1 VRFAAGRLIAA
12 CACAAALFAVVN
24 PAQAKFAAPPTPTR
38 WVTDNAGYLSTATR
52 GSLDAELQ
60 AYEQRTGHQV
70 IVYIGSTTGDIPLE
84 DFTVNSFAAWKVGR
98 KGLDD
103 GLVLFIF
110 AKDHTVRIE
119 VGYGLESVVTDAAS
133 AEIIRNIIVPAIR
146 SGDNDTAVS
155 NGVAKILETIDG
167 SPAPESNGSG
177 GAPPED
183 DTGFEP
189 PWQGQPFSPVMIIA
203 SLIVLI
209 GFIFLF
215 IRSPGFALW
224 LLFTL
229 LSGGRGGGGFSGGGG
244 GFSGGGGRSGGGG
257 ASGSW

>member
-1 VRFAAGRLIAA
+1 MRFATGRLIAA

-24 PAQAKFAAPPTPTR
+24 PALAKFAAPPTPTR
-38 WVTDNAGYLSTATR
+38 WVTDNAGFLSSATR

-167 SPAPESNGSG
+167 SPAPETGANAEPTGSG
-177 GAPPED
+177 AAPPESD
-183 DTGFEP
+183 
-189 PWQGQPFSPVMIIA
+189 QPSVG
-203 SLIVLI
+203 SLIVIVIALI
-209 GFIFLF
+209 IFIILF
-215 IRSPGFALW
+215 IRSPTFALW
-224 LLFTL
+224 LLFSL
-229 LSGGRGGGGFSGGGG
+229 LSGGRGGGGGGFSGGGG